1 MKIRIK
7 FRKQGTMKFIG
18 HLDVM
23 RYFQK
28 AMRRADVDIRYS
40 EGFSP
45 HQIMSFAAPLG
56 VGLTSNGEYLDI
68 EVNSSGS
75 SSEMVQRLNAVMADG
90 FEVLSFHRLPDEAK
104 NAMSLVEAADYTLAF
119 RAGYEPEDLDGFFH
133 GLLRFYDQEQIL
145 VTKKTKKGE
154 KELDIRPLVYDLSIV
169 KDSSD
174 SHAPVN
180 FADFKRP
187 LIYMQVSTGSSNNL
201 KPEMF
206 LQAYCEQAGF
216 NYSPFTFEIQREEVY
231 GPGFHALDSYGEAL

>member
-68 EVNSSGS
+68 EVHSCD
-75 SSEMVQRLNAVMADG
+75 SSEEMVSRLNSAMVEG
-90 FEVLSFHRLPDEAK
+90 FQVLSFRRLPDDAK
-104 NAMSLVEAADYTLAF
+104 NAMSLVEAADYTAAF
-119 RAGYEPEDLDGFFH
+119 RKGYEPDDIENFFQ
-133 GLLRFYDQEQIL
+133 GLMDFYSQESINIIKQ
-145 VTKKTKKGE
+145 TKKGE
-154 KELDIRPLVYDLSIV
+154 KEMDIKPLVYQLSVV
-169 KDSSD
+169 KNISD
-174 SHAPVN
+174 PHAPVN
-180 FADFKRP
+180 FEDFHRP

-201 KPEMF
+201 KPEIF
-206 LQAYCEQAGF
+206 LQAYCEKSGYP
-216 NYSPFTFEIQREEVY
+216 YSPFTFEIQREEVY
-231 GPGFHALDSYGEAL
+231 GPGLRPLDSYGEDI